1 MRRLGKSLHT
11 VGAVTVVRSELDS
24 RPPLDVDV
32 VDSSLDRVGKT
43 VDVFGPVEKPYVSVV
58 VDSRRRIEPG
68 SKLYI
73 RD

>member
-1 MRRLGKSLHT
+1 MKRLGSCLHT
-11 VGAVTVVRSELDS
+11 VGSVAVVRSELDS

-32 VDSSLDRVGKT
+32 IDSSLDRVGKT
-43 VDVFGPVEKPYVSVV
+43 VDVFGPVTKPYVSVT
-58 VDSRRRIEPG
+58 VDESRDIEPG